1 MVHYWHLHRGVAGVG
16 RAKRATGF
24 TPDFASCGQ
33 ARIPGLRTTSTR
45 RTMAL
50 ADSGA
55 SGLAPLLD
63 GITAGELI
71 PELARQVLHRLAL

>member
-1 MVHYWHLHRGVAGVG
+1 
-16 RAKRATGF
+16 
-24 TPDFASCGQ
+24 
-33 ARIPGLRTTSTR
+33 
-45 RTMAL
+45 MAQ